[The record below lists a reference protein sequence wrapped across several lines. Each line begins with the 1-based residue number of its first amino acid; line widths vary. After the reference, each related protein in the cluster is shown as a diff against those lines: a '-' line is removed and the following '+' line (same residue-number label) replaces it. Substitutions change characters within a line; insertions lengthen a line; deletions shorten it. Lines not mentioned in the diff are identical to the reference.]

1 MATVRKL
8 GSLIF
13 DEVSLVDRPA
23 NQHGLVV
30 FAKRDTEESG
40 AMGFYTADGQPIDP
54 RDVMVGQTIFDES
67 GNPYEGT
74 DEEPGEGGFYIV
86 DDDELDEHD
95 VDEDENEQELVG
107 VGKRAGKPL
116 SEIFLEDLSKALTQ
130 DGRDEVVAKALG
142 RMEEVEKR
150 NQDLARTVSAL
161 VDANARRD
169 FTEIAKNYDLP
180 FDPEDMGGLLQRL
193 SKSLSPGD
201 MAAVEQIMTAG
212 SEYAKQASLLEIGY
226 AGGAP
231 SSVYDEVAAAAAG
244 VVAKAGGELT
254 FDQAT
259 VAFFEANPDAY
270 DEYESEQRDR

>member
-95 VDEDENEQELVG
+95 VDEDEQELVG

-226 AGGAP
+226 AGGAH

-244 VVAKAGGELT
+244 VVA
-254 FDQAT
+254 
-259 VAFFEANPDAY
+259 
-270 DEYESEQRDR
+270 